1 MANKEKAEKSDFE
14 QKIEAYLQIASNN
27 RRYDDFWKG
36 VKAQKGLENIISQE
50 TGEDTELVDENS
62 EEFQRAKKAKALH
75 DIYEKRTSQYVRD
88 NLGSIVGSAE
98 TEKLARA
105 VAVSFKGE
113 SEKYKELNELF
124 SDYNLYTEFFHPL
137 PAKRGGS
144 KERASAVV
152 HKILSGLPKT
162 IESRIAKNIKDPEL
176 AKAWAEFIATIAPPS
191 YVEKK
196 VTEKYERIKTEIEGK
211 KDKIADYIRDVA
223 KKDTDYLNFAGVLYS
238 MNKEKED

>member
-1 MANKEKAEKSDFE
+1 MADKEKAEKSDFE
-14 QKIEAYLQIASNN
+14 KRIEAYLQIASFNKQ
-27 RRYDDFWKG
+27 YDDLRKG
-36 VKAQKGLENIISQE
+36 VKAQKGLENVISQE

-113 SEKYKELNELF
+113 SEKYKELNKLF
-124 SDYNLYTEFFHPL
+124 SDYNLYTEFFNPL
-137 PAKRGGS
+137 PAEKGGS
-144 KERASAVV
+144 QERASAVV
-152 HKILSGLPKT
+152 HKVLSGLPKT
-162 IESRIAKNIKDPEL
+162 IESRIAKNVKDPEL
-176 AKAWAEFIATIAPPS
+176 AKVWAEFIATIASPS
-191 YVEKK
+191 YVK
-196 VTEKYERIKTEIEGK
+196 
-211 KDKIADYIRDVA
+211 KIATEDYENIKKEVEANKGKIVDYITDVA
-223 KKDTDYLNFAGVLYS
+223 KKDADYLNFASVLYS